1 MQLDVREGSSRRDK
15 AGIANPA
22 ELVPRGG
29 IEPLDGAVGSGMED
43 GMRETFDQLD
53 EFVASLRG

>member
-1 MQLDVREGSSRRDK
+1 
-15 AGIANPA
+15 
-22 ELVPRGG
+22 LVPRGG